1 MNIGRFFKSKTI
13 NFATLLGIFGLVEA
27 NWNIVA
33 PYLGDNQGWVY
44 TGIAAIVAGLR
55 AVTNEPLKQKLE
67 IETKE

>member
-13 NFATLLGIFGLVEA
+13 NFAGLLGIFGIVEA
-27 NWNIVA
+27 NWPMVA
-33 PYLGDNQGWVY
+33 PFLGEHQGWVY

-55 AVTNEPLKQKLE
+55 AVTNEPLKQKLQ